1 MGFMSGTENGCGV
14 DKGTPKREW
23 KTWFPTSLIVIHLS
37 TCLGSNSVIHEKRR
51 NKEKPVCIC
60 PSNLGPGVKEQKLA
74 GRAQQGTRGEEAQQ
88 NEDDMMMSY
97 HGHEQ
102 HIATKDN
109 ISGYFPWSH
118 MIANTLLK
126 QNGL

>member
-1 MGFMSGTENGCGV
+1 MEHPMECNISGRIQR
-14 DKGTPKREW
+14 DQ
-23 KTWFPTSLIVIHLS
+23 S
-37 TCLGSNSVIHEKRR
+37 TYLPVSKRR

-109 ISGYFPWSH
+109 ISGISREV
-118 MIANTLLK
+118 T
-126 QNGL
+126 